1 MRRVATSFAPLA
13 GRAVVVCGHGGLET
27 LLLGE
32 PPKWRKGE
40 TFVLDEQLRLVEA
53 LR

>member
-1 MRRVATSFAPLA
+1 
-13 GRAVVVCGHGGLET
+13 VVCGHGGLET
-27 LLLGE
+27 ILLDE
-32 PPKWRKGE
+32 PPKWRKCE